1 MLNGKFKD
9 RFYLIPKISL
19 RIDHDSLPITFN
31 RHQFPVVVAF
41 AITINK
47 SQGQTLDKCGLYLK

>member
-41 AITINK
+41 AISPK
-47 SQGQTLDKCGLYLK
+47 L